1 MHDNSSASS
10 NDEYCYG
17 VHSKKTKTPFTVAKL
32 DDVEC
37 RLMIDTGASVNI
49 LDENTYSQIGKPKLN
64 KRDPIQLMPYGG
76 GKPLTVMGRC
86 AVMVETKRNIQCHE
100 FHVVKD
106 DNGTLLS
113 CTTATELGLIEI
125 TNKVTDTT
133 IFASHPNL
141 FSGIG
146 KLKNVKV
153 ELHID
158 QSVKPVALKQR
169 RTPFHLR
176 EKVKDEIK
184 HLLKQ
189 DIIEKVEGVPTPW
202 VSPIVVTPKK
212 NTNKIRVCV
221 DMREPNK
228 AIMRERHQMPTVDEL
243 INDLNGAKIFSKV
256 DLRSGYHQLELD
268 KNSRSITT
276 FSTHVGLFRYKRLNF
291 GVCSA
296 SEVFQKEIRNIVSDL
311 EGVTNIADDIL
322 IYGSTQEKHDA
333 ALEALFRRLE
343 DNGLTLNKQKCEF
356 NRDKIEFFGIVF
368 SAGGISPDE
377 KKVEAIRATKPPTNI
392 SEARSLLGMM
402 NFCARFISDY
412 ATVSEPIRRLTRKDT
427 EWSWQNEQQTA
438 FEKLTERLS
447 ENTTMAYYDPQK
459 DSEIIVDASP
469 VGLGAIFVQNGRV
482 VSYASKA
489 LTDTESRYSQ
499 TEREALAVVWGCEHY
514 DMYVR
519 GSPHFTVITDHKALE
534 NIWQKERPPLR
545 IERWSLRLQPYKFT
559 IKYRPGK
566 DNPADYMSRHP
577 VENKTTDRQTVADE
591 YVSFIAETSTPKA
604 MTWHDVRTASID
616 DIAITKALQLVQN
629 GRWFEIKNVPDSR
642 MKQELKEIARVKYEL
657 TSHDGVLLCGTRI
670 VLPTALRN
678 KAVEIAHEGHQG
690 IERTKSLIRSKLW
703 FPRINEMVKNT
714 VKACFACQV
723 TNVEPKHM
731 EPLKMSP
738 MPETPWQNLSMDF
751 CGPLSTGEYL
761 LVIIDEHSRYPVVEI
776 VPSVSANTVIPIV
789 DKVLSTFGRPDVIK
803 TDNGSPFNSTAFEK
817 YAENSG
823 FKHRRITPL
832 WPRANAQA
840 EAFNKPMMKAIRT
853 AIVEKKSWKQELHKF
868 LRQYR
873 ATPHPSTKYSP
884 YRLLFGREPRTKLP
898 QKSDVKSK
906 KHVEV
911 RAAKNDAHAKSMM
924 KQYADQRN
932 RAVTTNIKIG
942 DTVLLRKDNKCEKS
956 STPFHTTPYEVI
968 NKKGNMVTCQA
979 GGRNVTRNVTWFRKL
994 VTRERRP
1001 NETHQQSDDDDDDD
1015 DRGNDDDR
1023 GDDDDDVNPPGRRDE
1038 PVQQRPKRTI
1048 RRPEK
1053 LRDYVTI

>member
-1 MHDNSSASS
+1 MGVNITNEGRQRALLLHYAGESVHDIYDAEKSSHAADTASTYEGTKTILNNYFMPKINVQMEIYTFRKCHQRDDQSLDEYATELRQLARNCNFNDVDGEMLSQIIQHCRSNRLRRRALRENDKSLSDILTLGRSLELSDRQANTIESEQKHDVHRVFEKRGNKSYKTQQTEHKWQRHSQMPPNSKTCEKPRHKSQHLHNTPHAGNDKCRNCGGHYPHAESCPAKGKLCNHCHKSNHFATVCRQRKYTPINDLKTSASRPMHDNSSASS

-17 VHSKKTKTPFTVAKL
+17 VHGKKTKTPFTVAKL

-64 KRDPIQLMPYGG
+64 KRDPIQLVPYGG

-86 AVMVETKRNIQCHE
+86 AVMVETKRNVQCHE
-100 FHVVKD
+100 FHVVKGY
-106 DNGTLLS
+106 NGTLLS

-133 IFASHPNL
+133 IFASH
-141 FSGIG
+141 S
-146 KLKNVKV
+146 
-153 ELHID
+153 
-158 QSVKPVALKQR
+158 
-169 RTPFHLR
+169 
-176 EKVKDEIK
+176 
-184 HLLKQ
+184 
-189 DIIEKVEGVPTPW
+189 
-202 VSPIVVTPKK
+202 
-212 NTNKIRVCV
+212 
-221 DMREPNK
+221 
-228 AIMRERHQMPTVDEL
+228 
-243 INDLNGAKIFSKV
+243 
-256 DLRSGYHQLELD
+256 
-268 KNSRSITT
+268 
-276 FSTHVGLFRYKRLNF
+276 
-291 GVCSA
+291 
-296 SEVFQKEIRNIVSDL
+296 
-311 EGVTNIADDIL
+311 
-322 IYGSTQEKHDA
+322 
-333 ALEALFRRLE
+333 
-343 DNGLTLNKQKCEF
+343 
-356 NRDKIEFFGIVF
+356 
-368 SAGGISPDE
+368 
-377 KKVEAIRATKPPTNI
+377 
-392 SEARSLLGMM
+392 
-402 NFCARFISDY
+402 
-412 ATVSEPIRRLTRKDT
+412 
-427 EWSWQNEQQTA
+427 
-438 FEKLTERLS
+438 
-447 ENTTMAYYDPQK
+447 
-459 DSEIIVDASP
+459 
-469 VGLGAIFVQNGRV
+469 
-482 VSYASKA
+482 
-489 LTDTESRYSQ
+489 
-499 TEREALAVVWGCEHY
+499 
-514 DMYVR
+514 
-519 GSPHFTVITDHKALE
+519 
-534 NIWQKERPPLR
+534 
-545 IERWSLRLQPYKFT
+545 
-559 IKYRPGK
+559 
-566 DNPADYMSRHP
+566 
-577 VENKTTDRQTVADE
+577 
-591 YVSFIAETSTPKA
+591 ETSTPKA

-629 GRWFEIKNVPDSR
+629 GRWFEIKNVPDSQ
-642 MKQELKEIARVKYEL
+642 MQQELKEIARVKDEL
-657 TSHDGVLLCGTRI
+657 TSHDGVLLRGTRI

-703 FPRINEMVKNT
+703 FPRINEMVENT

-776 VPSVSANTVIPIV
+776 VHSVSANTVIPIV

-942 DTVLLRKDNKCEKS
+942 DTVLLRQDNKCEKS

-994 VTRERRP
+994 VTRERTP
-1001 NETHQQSDDDDDDD
+1001 NETHQ
-1015 DRGNDDDR
+1015 
-1023 GDDDDDVNPPGRRDE
+1023 
-1038 PVQQRPKRTI
+1038 
-1048 RRPEK
+1048 
-1053 LRDYVTI
+1053 